1 MKYLYYPGCSLKST
15 GRAYEE
21 SLLAVFDALKID
33 YTEIDDWNCCGATA
47 YMSVD
52 ETKAFTIAARNLALA
67 EKQFE
72 NEEEINLIAPCAACY
87 MVLLKTQN
95 YLDAKPEL
103 RAKVYT
109 ALKEAGLTNKRRV
122 KVRHPLDVLINDLG
136 LDVIKNAVKHPLKG
150 IKVAS
155 YYGCQT
161 VRPYATFDDA
171 RDPITMDQ
179 IVRILGADP
188 IDWPLKT
195 RCCGGSLTGTV
206 PEVGLPVTYVL
217 LKEASRH
224 GADVVVTACPL
235 CQFNLECYQN
245 KINKKF
251 DDNINLPV
259 IYFTQLMGLAFDIP
273 QKKLGLQRVFIK
285 PEKVLK
291 TVKGGAP
298 VYV

>member
-1 MKYLYYPGCSLKST
+1 MRYLYYPGCSLKCT
-15 GRAYEE
+15 GRSYEE

-52 ETKAFTIAARNLALA
+52 EIKAFTLAARNLALA

-95 YLDAKPEL
+95 YMDAKPEL
-103 RAKVYT
+103 RAKVYM

-122 KVRHPLDVLINDLG
+122 KVRHPLDVITNDIG
-136 LDVIKNAVKHPLKG
+136 IDAISKAKKNSLKG

-171 RDPITMDQ
+171 RDPSTMDNL
-179 IVRILGADP
+179 VKALGAEP
-188 IDWPLKT
+188 VDWPLKT

-206 PEVGLPVTYVL
+206 PEVGLPLSYVI
-217 LKEASRH
+217 LKEAAKS
-224 GADVVVTACPL
+224 GADVIVTACPL

-245 KINKKF
+245 VINKKYKE
-251 DDNINLPV
+251 NLNLPV
-259 IYFTQLMGLAFDIP
+259 IYFSQLMGLALGIS
-273 QKKLGLQRVFIK
+273 QKELGIQRLFIK
-285 PEKVLK
+285 PEKVCK
-291 TVKGGAP
+291 AVKGGAP

>member
-95 YLDAKPEL
+95 YLEAKPEL
-103 RAKVYT
+103 REKVCG
-109 ALKEAGLTNKRRV
+109 ALKDAGLTNKRRV
-122 KVRHPLDVLINDLG
+122 KVRHPLDVLINDISP
-136 LDVIKNAVKHPLKG
+136 DVIKSAVKHPLKG

-188 IDWPLKT
+188 VEWPLKT

-206 PEVGLPVTYVL
+206 PEVGLPLTYVL

-245 KINKKF
+245 KINNKF

-259 IYFTQLMGLAFDIP
+259 IYFSQLIGLAFDIP

-285 PEKVLK
+285 PEKVYK

>member
-1 MKYLYYPGCSLKST
+1 MRYLYYPGCSLKCT
-15 GRAYEE
+15 GRSYEE
-21 SLLAVFDALKID
+21 SLLAVFDALKLD

-52 ETKAFTIAARNLALA
+52 EVKAFTLAARNLALA

-72 NEEEINLIAPCAACY
+72 KEEEINLIAPCAACY

-95 YLDAKPEL
+95 YMDAKPEL
-103 RAKVYT
+103 RAKVYM

-122 KVRHPLDVLINDLG
+122 KVRHPLDVITNDIG
-136 LDVIKNAVKHPLKG
+136 IDAISKAKKNSLKG

-171 RDPITMDQ
+171 RDPSTMDNL
-179 IVRILGADP
+179 VKALGAEP
-188 IDWPLKT
+188 VDWPLKT

-206 PEVGLPVTYVL
+206 PEVGLPLSYVL
-217 LKEASRH
+217 LKEAAKC
-224 GADVVVTACPL
+224 GADVIVTACPL

-245 KINKKF
+245 VINKKYKE
-251 DDNINLPV
+251 NLNLPV
-259 IYFTQLMGLAFDIP
+259 IYFSQLMGLAFGIS
-273 QKKLGLQRVFIK
+273 QKELGIQRLFIK
-285 PEKVLK
+285 PEKVCK
-291 TVKGGAP
+291 AVKGGVP

>member
-21 SLLAVFDALKID
+21 SLLAVFDALKIE

-122 KVRHPLDVLINDLG
+122 KVRHPLDVLINDIEP
-136 LDVIKNAVKHPLKG
+136 DVIKNAVKHPLKG

-206 PEVGLPVTYVL
+206 PEVGLPLTYVL
-217 LKEASRH
+217 LKEASKH

-245 KINKKF
+245 KINKKY

-259 IYFTQLMGLAFDIP
+259 IYFSQLMGLAFDIP